1 VATFKKKPISAQAV
15 AMAEANASRAPLVSG
30 TPQLA
35 IAQPDSVVTNLGSSQ
50 DGPATTPLAGQ
61 IVHAPLGQVRSNPYN
76 PRALYTAAAVD
87 AMAISLSTHGQ
98 RVAALGYLDGD
109 GHVVLI
115 EGETRLRGARA
126 AGLETLRVELR
137 PRPDSDREHYE
148 IARAANVERR
158 DQTPLD
164 DAIRWHELLAKKIYP
179 SQVALGKA
187 LGVRED
193 EVSRVLG
200 LATLPQRV
208 LWAVAEFPELMTL
221 KMLNALREFHDQQGD
236 EEAVLD
242 LIHEA
247 GKSGLGYRDVV
258 ARRKAA
264 AKGPVRRP
272 RSLREPLVYA
282 AAKGEVKTFEEEGR
296 LELVLKGLD
305 ADQAAR
311 LVERFK
317 AILASPAAAP

>member
-1 VATFKKKPISAQAV
+1 MI
-15 AMAEANASRAPLVSG
+15 
-30 TPQLA
+30 
-35 IAQPDSVVTNLGSSQ
+35 LGSSQ
-50 DGPATTPLAGQ
+50 DSPLRAPLAGQ
-61 IVHAPLGQVRSNPYN
+61 IVQVPLGQVRSNPFN
-76 PRALYTAAAVD
+76 PRALYTATAVD
-87 AMAISLSTHGQ
+87 SMALSLSTHGQ

-109 GHVVLI
+109 GYVVLI

-137 PRPDSDREHYE
+137 PRPESDREHYE
-148 IARAANVERR
+148 IARLANVERR

-164 DAIRWHELLAKKIYP
+164 DAIRWKELLAKQVYP
-179 SQVALGKA
+179 SQAALGKA
-187 LGVRED
+187 LGVGED
-193 EVSRVLG
+193 EVSRVLS
-200 LATLPQRV
+200 LATLPQKV
-208 LWAVAEFPELMTL
+208 LWAVAEFPEMMTL
-221 KMLNALREFHDQQGD
+221 KMLNALREYHDQQQGD
-236 EEAVLD
+236 DEAVIH

-282 AAKGEVKTFEEEGR
+282 AARGEIKTFEEEGR

-317 AILASPAAAP
+317 ALLASPAAAQ